1 MKTAKAVKAVKAIK
15 TAKAAK
21 TIKAAKT
28 VKATKA
34 VKATQAVKVVKAKLA
49 KTTKIAP
56 KKSTVVDPKLIYFV
70 GSKDSFDTE
79 EMPRSWDEVP
89 AEVKQAYE
97 INQRQRQ
104 KPGFRRTV
112 ANSKKIIELLSPFLR
127 SIYLID
133 NFDPKRKVFSAKQP
147 ETVKALRCR
156 IDYIQYYGTSILP
169 HVSASALFL
178 LRVKKRYFELEK
190 KSWGN
195 LELGDEL
202 ASYGLS
208 FMWDFP
214 KFQDGYD
221 GSCGSTSFSSI
232 TNRDAKKF

>member
-1 MKTAKAVKAVKAIK
+1 MKTAKAVKV
-15 TAKAAK
+15 AKA
-21 TIKAAKT
+21 
-28 VKATKA
+28 V
-34 VKATQAVKVVKAKLA
+34 
-49 KTTKIAP
+49 TT
-56 KKSTVVDPKLIYFV
+56 DPKLIYFV

-79 EMPRSWDEVP
+79 EMPSSWDDVP
-89 AEVKQAYE
+89 AEIKQAYE

-133 NFDPKRKVFSAKQP
+133 NFDPKRKVFSAKEP
-147 ETVKALRCR
+147 ETVNALRCR

-178 LRVKKRYFELEK
+178 LKVKKRYFELEK